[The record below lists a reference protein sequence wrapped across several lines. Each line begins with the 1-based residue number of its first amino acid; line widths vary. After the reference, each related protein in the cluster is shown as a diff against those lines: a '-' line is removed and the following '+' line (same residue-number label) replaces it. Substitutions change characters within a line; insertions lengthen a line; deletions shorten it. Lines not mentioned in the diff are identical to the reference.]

1 MLFESQISFTVRK
14 LLCRNGLFL
23 NVIEELQIFRFLE
36 WNQFDYYTIE

>member
-23 NVIEELQIFRFLE
+23 NVIEELQNIPVFRME
-36 WNQFDYYTIE
+36 SI